1 MPRPAQCRHHYSAAR
16 RARRSAGRRTCRSA
30 GIPSAESQTE
40 RPATIPW
47 ARSRTCRAPPRG
59 REPERWRPRRQRGSQ
74 APTAPGPP
82 DRPLASAARK
92 RNQQHPPHILHTLRM
107 PHILRPRPAQPAGPR
122 PGTPAGAHRT
132 ASAGSRGRDSPRE
145 AGILP
150 REGRLSPRSPRAT
163 GRPDRARRPRAPGLR
178 QRERRRPHCRRP
190 TPLRATA
197 RKSAAKRKRRTKRR
211 TRPARKSAAR
221 TTGTARCR
229 AASPG
234 CGGRPSRSPSSA
246 RHQTSHPPPPGPVA
260 RSGRQA
266 SLRAKPRPTHGS
278 RGRWSAVSGAPTRRD
293 SFDRAPGKAPS
304 ANGRG
309 QPTTSSD
316 SSWKKTADSIIF
328 VR

>member
-47 ARSRTCRAPPRG
+47 VRSRTCRAPPRG

-107 PHILRPRPAQPAGPR
+107 PHILRPRPARPAGPR
-122 PGTPAGAHRT
+122 PGRPAGAHRT

-197 RKSAAKRKRRTKRR
+197 RKSAA
-211 TRPARKSAAR
+211 R

-246 RHQTSHPPPPGPVA
+246 RHQTSHPPPPGPA
-260 RSGRQA
+260 SGNA
-266 SLRAKPRPTHGS
+266 TILRGGS
-278 RGRWSAVSGAPTRRD
+278 FFLPAPALFPSSSGIKDT
-293 SFDRAPGKAPS
+293 
-304 ANGRG
+304 
-309 QPTTSSD
+309 
-316 SSWKKTADSIIF
+316 
-328 VR
+328 